1 MAYLTEEE
9 IPNYTLI
16 NNVTMKEVEAASFLI
31 DAFKGISFEKQT
43 YTERV
48 RFIKTPK
55 YRTPF
60 EPFRGKLK
68 HLPRIQVND
77 VRTTIRTIFNPVD
90 VLVFEPQVLD
100 FDEDTSPYFSFYPPQ
115 QAFWI
120 ASHAKIKDLVITY
133 EAGYEEGNYPEAL
146 KRAVGL
152 LAGNLKQA
160 GGTLQWTSRDDY
172 DVKVTLAN
180 NGIFTNEIK
189 NLVSSVDLL

>member
-1 MAYLTEEE
+1 MSYLTQEE
-9 IPNYTLI
+9 IPIYTLI
-16 NNVTMKEVEAASFLI
+16 DGVTMKEIEAASFLI
-31 DAFKGISFEKQT
+31 DAFKGMSFVKQT

-48 RFIKTPK
+48 HFIKTPK
-55 YRTPF
+55 LRKPF

-100 FDEDTSPYFSFYPPQ
+100 FDEDRSPYFSFYPPQ
-115 QAFWI
+115 QAFWVI
-120 ASHAKIKDLVITY
+120 PHTKIKDLVVTY

-152 LAGNLKQA
+152 LAGNLRQA

-180 NGIFTNEIK
+180 NGIFTDEIK
-189 NLVSSVDLL
+189 NLVGSVDLL